1 MIQFVIPSYNRVGA
15 VTALDMFPTGYVPH
29 LVVRES
35 QKDDYIA
42 YYGDKAQI
50 IPIPDDVNGI
60 AGTRRLITE
69 MYQGQRIWMLD
80 DDTTIHT
87 TEIRAKDHRRILHD
101 VGMTWDEFNKLTQ
114 YVEAA
119 MDCGFY
125 HGHARLPIFKID
137 SKWGHFRENSYGFTN
152 TFYDLSK
159 LSADDIGYGIVDLSE
174 DTYAFLKLINMGYPH
189 LAIFKYLVKSG
200 KGQAPGGVSSMRN
213 AAKQNRALEKI
224 HADFPT
230 QARWKSEGDPTKT
243 MFGTDEP
250 LKVLRMCVAK
260 KQKSDAFKKFS
271 EIEPTL

>member
-1 MIQFVIPSYNRVGA
+1 MIQFVIPSYNRAGA
-15 VTALDMFPTGYVPH
+15 VTALSMFPDGYIPH

-35 QKDDYIA
+35 QKEVYEKWHGHAAKIVT
-42 YYGDKAQI
+42 
-50 IPIPDDVNGI
+50 IPDDVNGI

-87 TEIRAKDHRRILHD
+87 TEIRAKDDRRILHD

-260 KQKSDAFKKFS
+260 KQKSDAFNKFS

>member
-15 VTALDMFPTGYVPH
+15 VTALDMFPDSYTPH

-35 QKDDYIA
+35 QAKEYSEA
-42 YYGDKAQI
+42 YGHKAKI
-50 IPIPDDVNGI
+50 VSIPDDVNGI

-69 MYQGQRIWMLD
+69 MYAGARIWMLD
-80 DDTTIHT
+80 DDTTIHE
-87 TEIRAKDHRRILHD
+87 TEIRQHDDRRILLGTKMSEEAFD
-101 VGMTWDEFNKLTQ
+101 KLCN

-119 MDCGFY
+119 MDSGYY

-137 SKWGHFRENSYGFTN
+137 SSWGHWRENSYGFTN
-152 TFYDLSK
+152 TFYDLRK
-159 LSADDIGYGIVDLSE
+159 LNASDIGYGIVDLSE

-189 LAIFKYLVKSG
+189 LSIFKYLVKSG

-260 KQKSDAFKKFS
+260 KKKSGAFYAFK
-271 EIEPTL
+271 EIEPYL